1 MAEIIEPRVLKGFRD
16 FTPRVQAVRN
26 GLIRRLER
34 VFELGGFVPIDTPVL
49 EYAEIL
55 LGKSGGE
62 TEKQV
67 YRFFDQ
73 GNRDIALR
81 YDLTVPFARFMAQH
95 MHEVTLPFR
104 RYHIAKVWRGEKP
117 HKGRYRE
124 FMQCDFDLVGTE
136 SASADFEIL
145 LTIYRSMRALALDG
159 FAIHISHRG
168 ILRSYL
174 DNMGYGERAADIL
187 RTIDKLQKLGR
198 GEVEEQL
205 HGFMPGTDVKAVL
218 ELIAPENSAERTLNK
233 LKAQLGNDSPHVRR
247 VIDILGYAADLGIG
261 SFFKPNLSITR
272 GLDYYTGLVFE
283 TFLNDLPNIGSVCSG
298 GRYDNLVSLFSTQ
311 TLSGVGASIG
321 LDRLLAALEELKLL
335 PEPGVSAG
343 LLILCID
350 EELTG
355 YYHKLAEEFRD
366 NGIITEVFPEK
377 KKLALQFQAA
387 SKKGIPFA
395 LICGGDEKSKGKIS
409 IKDVESRE
417 SSLEITV
424 AEAILLIRNKIGR

>member
-1 MAEIIEPRVLKGFRD
+1 MAERIEPRVLKGFRD
-16 FTPRVQAVRN
+16 FTPQAQAVRKD
-26 GLIRRLER
+26 LIRRLEG
-34 VFELGGFVPIDTPVL
+34 VFELTGFVPIDTPVL

-95 MHEVTLPFR
+95 LHEFPLPFR

-124 FMQCDFDLVGTE
+124 FMQCDFDLVGAE

-145 LTIYRSMRALALDG
+145 LTIYRSMRALGIDR

-168 ILRSYL
+168 ILRHYL
-174 DNMGYGERAADIL
+174 ENMGYGGHAADIL
-187 RTIDKLQKLGR
+187 RTIDKLHKLGR

-205 HGFMPGTDVKAVL
+205 SELMSGPDITSVL
-218 ELIAPENSAERTLNK
+218 ALIAPAKTAAQTIGK
-233 LKAQLGNDSPHVRR
+233 LTAQLGKDSPHVRR
-247 VIDILGYAADLGIG
+247 VMNILEYAAELGIE
-261 SFFKPNLSITR
+261 SFFQPDISITR

-283 TFLNDLPNIGSVCSG
+283 TFLTDLPNIGSVCSG
-298 GRYDNLVSLFSTQ
+298 GRYDNLVSLFSKQ

-335 PEPGVSAG
+335 PAAGVSPA

-366 NGIITEVFPEK
+366 NGIVTEVFPEK
-377 KKLALQFQAA
+377 KKLAQQFQTA

-395 LICGGDEKSKGKIS
+395 LICGGEEKSRGKIS
-409 IKDVESRE
+409 IKDVLSRE

-424 AEAILLIRNKIGR
+424 AEAVLLIKDRTGR